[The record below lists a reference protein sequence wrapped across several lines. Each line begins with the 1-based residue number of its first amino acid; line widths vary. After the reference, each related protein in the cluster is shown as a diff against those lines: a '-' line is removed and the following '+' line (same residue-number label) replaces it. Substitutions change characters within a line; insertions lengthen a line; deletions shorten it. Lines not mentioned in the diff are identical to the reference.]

1 MDGGGAM
8 EGLKRRKLS
17 LEGVMRTGR
26 MNFEGVMGIEI
37 SSLEG
42 VMEMV
47 VGKLRRWEEID
58 DGGESDA
65 ARGWWR

>member
-17 LEGVMRTGR
+17 LEGVMRIER

-42 VMEMV
+42 VMEIN
-47 VGKLRRWEEID
+47 GGQCEEID
-58 DGGESDA
+58 EGGRRVRRSEESVEI
-65 ARGWWR
+65 R